1 MLLTNLIT
9 GEITLTGNILTIGG
23 VKEKTIAARRSGVRY
38 IVFPKDNK
46 KDVDELEP
54 YIKEGLH
61 VSQSMMSQ

>member
-1 MLLTNLIT
+1 
-9 GEITLTGNILTIGG
+9 LTGNILTIGG

-61 VSQSMMSQ
+61 VSNKKDYRDLNKQTN